1 MKILLLSLS
10 ILFTQVSFSQNLTEL
25 SAIPDSLLSLTQRI
39 LLESLKEKPD
49 SPITLL
55 NKDSLISSIYGSDS
69 ARHEIDLSAD
79 YQLLGFYSNYWEE
92 IVGQPSTTAESG
104 NFIFIDGKRYLKISS
119 QMPSYGGV
127 ELVSEFEI
135 DSVFYQEQ
143 TKLKAINNSAFFIAR
158 QSPLNRNW
166 MPVSYDNKMILRYMH
181 NYPNGNMTSFTYEV
195 FIFFERIKR

>member
-10 ILFTQVSFSQNLTEL
+10 ILFTQVSFSQNLAEL

-49 SPITLL
+49 SLITLL

-79 YQLLGFYSNYWEE
+79 YQLLGFYSSYWEE
-92 IVGQPSTTAESG
+92 IVGQPSTTTESG
-104 NFIFIDGKRYLKISS
+104 NFILIDGKRYLKVSS
-119 QMPSYGGV
+119 QMPSYQGV
-127 ELVSEFEI
+127 ELVTEFEI

-143 TKLKAINNSAFFIAR
+143 NNLKAFNDPAFLIAR

-166 MPVSYDNKMILRYMH
+166 RPISFENTLMLRYIH
-181 NYPNGNMTSFTYEV
+181 NYPNGNMTSFSYDITLF
-195 FIFFERIKR
+195 FIRIE

>member
-10 ILFTQVSFSQNLTEL
+10 ILFTQVSFSQNLAEL

-49 SPITLL
+49 SLITLL

-79 YQLLGFYSNYWEE
+79 YQLLGFYSSYWEE
-92 IVGQPSTTAESG
+92 IVGQPSTTTESG
-104 NFIFIDGKRYLKISS
+104 NFILIDGKRYLKVSS
-119 QMPSYGGV
+119 QMPSYRGV
-127 ELVSEFEI
+127 ELVTEFKI

-143 TKLKAINNSAFFIAR
+143 NKLKAINNAAFFIAR

-166 MPVSYDNKMILRYMH
+166 RPISHEKILMLRYIH
-181 NYPNGNMTSFTYEV
+181 NYPNGNMTSFCYEV
-195 FIFFERIKR
+195 ILFFQRRQ